1 MRTKLVVSFL
11 LAQTIWF
18 TVSAQPG
25 SGTLLEPEPISFV
38 RLYSELELDRVPTGI
53 LADYGVKPVDFSLF
67 NGSSSNNNCATI
79 QDIYY
84 LLQGISASTV
94 DNLLYT
100 PDATAMMNSM
110 SNTLATTSRIPVGI
124 VAYKY
129 NRFCDDAISA
139 GKILYEAQNEIV
151 EDVYDNN
158 NQWVDPYTEG
168 YLVAFAP
175 YQKVAGQTVVF
186 DFSTIYRYTNLSIQ
200 SILFDPGDG
209 VFQSVTGTTF
219 TKYYSTAATY
229 YMRLKVILTNGINL
243 FAKTTIE
250 IINILTGNVPAGD
263 EVFTSN
269 VSSGGVYPTAIVD
282 VLYAN
287 GTETSFTKQ
296 PVIIAEGFDPFTDPY
311 GILFNEYT
319 NDYGLVRGRGC
330 NDINTFKYGLT
341 GLDDIDLVY
350 INWNNSTASIESN
363 ADIFMQV
370 INWVNTNN
378 LTGNRL
384 IVIGQ
389 SMGGLIARYAL
400 CSMES
405 LEQNHN
411 VAVYASGDSPH
422 LGVNVPLG
430 FVYAAQHLY
439 DFLDGD
445 SRANAIID
453 LFHFNPGDMINTQIG
468 GNNLLTYLA
477 EFLALRDGM
486 SVRQMLMQYVDDDYE
501 VDNSVYS
508 SFQTTLRNLGF
519 PQGDA
524 FGPTLNLSLSN
535 GGVNNYVTN
544 TPFFDISM
552 KGSIGDVF
560 KLLLS
565 GLLDS
570 SNSTSLNTL
579 WESLF
584 SPSHSSL
591 QACFN
596 ILPLNLPGA
605 KVYECSVTDT
615 TTFLWGGDPSVIKLY
630 STIHNAPAAQKP
642 LDITNGSYYPY
653 SLPSFYLNPLSSV
666 WANLIFSMSHQ
677 DKFMF
682 VPTVSSLCFKKGES
696 APTISDYLTNFTST
710 GVDMGMIPF
719 DGYKFYSNV
728 ASSHIAFADDDLT
741 WIMDKHDLAIV
752 DTVLANGTHQ
762 FLLNNPSFTPAW
774 STSNPTI
781 ATMSSSGQLILHS
794 FGTFYVYATIT
805 DTNSCVRLKKEV
817 TIPEPLFGGF
827 PSYSLQSTDM
837 TLDGV
842 TARNDFY
849 VTATPST
856 PLDPVLMPYIRYCWG
871 RKEGTSSSIT
881 WTETTYLNHFFA
893 IPLSDSRVVYFRVKY
908 LDQYSTTY
916 SILCTIRP
924 HIIISDPEGYLYTE
938 DMGDPFVQVK
948 SSNDIF
954 LISCLGEE
962 LYYSHNPTLSEI
974 CIDMLE
980 KEIFKSTVKQLRPWG
995 PENQIVIPYSCTDVN
1010 NDVTAE
1016 DVMVFIYRT
1025 GIE

>member
-1 MRTKLVVSFL
+1 MRTKLVFSFL

-25 SGTLLEPEPISFV
+25 SGALLEPEPVSFV
-38 RLYSELELDRVPTGI
+38 SLYSELELDRVPTGI

-129 NRFCDDAISA
+129 NRFCDDAIST

-175 YQKVAGQTVVF
+175 YQNVAGQSVVF

-250 IINILTGNVPAGD
+250 IINILTGNESSGD
-263 EVFTSN
+263 ALFTSN
-269 VSSGGVYPTAIVD
+269 VASGGVYPTAIVD

-311 GILFNEYT
+311 GIIFNERT
-319 NDYGLVRGRGC
+319 NNYGLVRGRGC
-330 NDINTFKYGLT
+330 NDINTFTYPLADSLLT
-341 GLDDIDLVY
+341 NIDLVY

-363 ADIFMQV
+363 ADIFTQV

-400 CSMES
+400 CSIES

-411 VAVYASGDSPH
+411 VAVYVSGDSPH

-430 FVYAAQHLY
+430 FVYASQHLY

-453 LFHFNPGDMINTQIG
+453 LFHFNPGNIINAQIG

-501 VDNSVYS
+501 VDNSVYN
-508 SFQTTLRNLGF
+508 SFQTTLHNLGF

-544 TPFFDISM
+544 TPFFDIRM

-565 GLLDS
+565 GMMDS
-570 SNSTSLNTL
+570 ANSSSFNTF

-584 SPSHSSL
+584 TPAKTTMDARFS
-591 QACFN
+591 
-596 ILPLNLPGA
+596 ILPQYVPGA

-615 TTFLWGGDPSVIKLY
+615 TTFLWGGDPSVIQLH
-630 STIHNAPAAQKP
+630 STIHNAPSTQKEF
-642 LDITNGSYYPY
+642 DKTNGSYYSFPY
-653 SLPSFYLNPLSSV
+653 QSFSHYLNPVSSA
-666 WANLIFSMSHQ
+666 WADLVFSISAQ
-677 DKFMF
+677 ERFMF
-682 VPTVSSLCFKKGES
+682 VPTVSSLCYKKGES
-696 APTISDYLTNFTST
+696 APSLSDYLTNFTSS
-710 GVDMGMIPF
+710 GVDMDMVPF
-719 DGYKFYSNV
+719 DGYRFHDDT
-728 ASSHIAFADDDLT
+728 SSYHTSFSSLDLT
-741 WIMDKHDLAIV
+741 WIMNKQDLAIV

-762 FLLNNPSFTPAW
+762 FLLNNPSFTPVW
-774 STSNPTI
+774 STSNPTL

-794 FGTFYVYATIT
+794 FGTFYVYATIS

-827 PSYSLQSTDM
+827 PSYSLQSSDM
-837 TLDGV
+837 TLEGV
-842 TARNDFY
+842 TAYNDFL
-849 VTATPST
+849 VTASPST
-856 PLDPVLMPYIRYCWG
+856 PLDSVFMPYIRYCWG

-881 WTETTYLNHFFA
+881 WTETTYLHHFFA
-893 IPLSDSRVVYFRVKY
+893 IP
-908 LDQYSTTY
+908 
-916 SILCTIRP
+916 
-924 HIIISDPEGYLYTE
+924 
-938 DMGDPFVQVK
+938 
-948 SSNDIF
+948 
-954 LISCLGEE
+954 
-962 LYYSHNPTLSEI
+962 
-974 CIDMLE
+974 
-980 KEIFKSTVKQLRPWG
+980 
-995 PENQIVIPYSCTDVN
+995 
-1010 NDVTAE
+1010 
-1016 DVMVFIYRT
+1016 
-1025 GIE
+1025 